1 MARPSQ
7 KDNIDQL
14 LRSMNVVSRALLVL
28 LGEVAWGYQREGK
41 HEEALAIQN
50 LLMELTL
57 VAVKPTNELVQQWG
71 DDNITEDDVVDVM
84 REVVGPEATEMA
96 IEAYRKEQKERS

>member
-1 MARPSQ
+1 MARTSQ
-7 KDNIDQL
+7 KDQIAHIM
-14 LRSMNVVSRALLVL
+14 RSQNVMARAVLVL

-41 HEEALAIQN
+41 MEEALALQN
-50 LLMELTL
+50 LIMELTL
-57 VAVKPTNELVQQWG
+57 VAVRPTNDMVSTWG
-71 DDNITEDDVVDVM
+71 EEHISEDDVVEVM